1 LGFMESRF
9 ATKRQ
14 GGRVVKRKASASV
27 ACVAL
32 LALVVTGCG
41 LLPAEPAPT
50 TLPPLPSAEATPTE
64 TPPEPLVG
72 TTYRI
77 GFAPDVT
84 GAGSFMGEP
93 QRNWVEVLKERL
105 EESGGFV
112 GPDGASHQIE
122 IVVGN
127 TESNPDVASGLAR
140 RYAYEDEV
148 VALIMGSVAPVSLAV
163 AEVAEEAEVPYV
175 SMAWSPS
182 IISDPDTGGV
192 RFWVFKVA
200 QGNDE
205 VAEWQVKRLTQ
216 MGASSVCYLYE
227 NTEYGRDCYDSSSTA
242 LGQAGFQNVFE
253 GTFERTDT
261 EFPQVPGIE
270 AAGCDAVVV
279 GAIPPGAA
287 NAHAAIRTALPDI
300 PILHGHGVCT
310 TNFITAGGEA
320 LEGAEMPCGAVII
333 AEDVPADH
341 PAKETFLD
349 FKQAYEDY
357 TRGPVSA
364 FGGHAYDAL
373 YWVVEAL
380 ETLPEGLSLAE
391 QRAAVRDYIEN
402 NIQDWPGTAGLFN
415 LTPQDHFGLNYTSLT
430 WFEVEN
436 QMFVP
441 FPEGEW

>member
-1 LGFMESRF
+1 M
-9 ATKRQ
+9 
-14 GGRVVKRKASASV
+14 ASASV
-27 ACVAL
+27 ALVAL

-41 LLPAEPAPT
+41 LLPAEPTPT
-50 TLPPLPSAEATPTE
+50 TPPPQPTAEATPTE
-64 TPPEPLVG
+64 APTEPPVG
-72 TTYRI
+72 TTYKI

-84 GAGSFMGEP
+84 GAGSFMGEA

-112 GPDGASHQIE
+112 GPDGVTHQIE

-127 TESNPDVASGLAR
+127 TESNPDVAAGLAR
-140 RYAYEDEV
+140 RYVYEDEV
-148 VALIMGSVAPVSLAV
+148 VALVMGSTAAVSLAV
-163 AEVAEEAEVPYV
+163 AEVAEEAEVPYI
-175 SMAWSPS
+175 SMAQSPS

-200 QGNDE
+200 QGNDD

-227 NTEYGRDCYDSSSTA
+227 NTEYGRDCYESSSSA
-242 LGQAGFQNVFE
+242 LSQAGIQNVFE

-261 EFPQVPGIE
+261 EFPQVAGIE

-287 NAHAAIRTALPDI
+287 NAHAAIRAALPDI

-310 TNFITAGGEA
+310 ANFISAGGEA
-320 LEGAEMPCGAVII
+320 VEGAEMPCSAVII
-333 AEDVPADH
+333 AEEVPADN
-341 PAKETFLD
+341 PARETFLD
-349 FKQAYEDY
+349 FKSAYEDF

-391 QRAAVRDYIEN
+391 QRTSVRDYIEN
-402 NIQDWPGTAGLFN
+402 NIEGWPGTAGVFYLSAE
-415 LTPQDHFGLNYTSLT
+415 DHFGLDYTSFT
-430 WFEVEN
+430 WFKVEN

-441 FPEGEW
+441 LPEEEW

>member
-1 LGFMESRF
+1 M
-9 ATKRQ
+9 KRI
-14 GGRVVKRKASASV
+14 ASAS
-27 ACVAL
+27 ATLVAL
-32 LALVVTGCG
+32 LALVITGCG
-41 LLPAEPAPT
+41 LLPAEPTPT
-50 TLPPLPSAEATPTE
+50 TPPPLPTVEATPTE
-64 TPPEPLVG
+64 APPEPSVG

-84 GAGSFMGEP
+84 GAGSFMGES

-105 EESGGFV
+105 EESGGFA
-112 GPDGASHQIE
+112 GPDGVMHQIE

-127 TESNPDVASGLAR
+127 TESNPDVATGLAR

-148 VALIMGSVAPVSLAV
+148 VGLIMGSVAPVSLAV
-163 AEVAEEAEVPYV
+163 AEVAEEAQVPYI
-175 SMAWSPS
+175 SMAWSPA
-182 IISDPDTGGV
+182 IISDPDTGGM

-200 QGNDE
+200 QSNGD
-205 VAEWQVKRLTQ
+205 VAEWQVMRLTQ

-242 LGQAGFQNVFE
+242 LTEAGFENVFE

-261 EFPQVPGIE
+261 EFPQVAGIE

-287 NAHAAIRTALPDI
+287 NAHVAIRTALPEI

-310 TNFITAGGEA
+310 TNFISAGGEA
-320 LEGAEMPCGAVII
+320 LEGAEMPCSAVII
-333 AEDVPADH
+333 AEDVPADN
-341 PAKETFLD
+341 PAQETFLD
-349 FKQAYEDY
+349 FKTAYEDY
-357 TRGPVSA
+357 TGGAVSA

-391 QRAAVRDYIEN
+391 QRTAVRDYIEN
-402 NIQDWPGTAGLFN
+402 NIKDWPGTAGVFN
-415 LTPQDHFGLNYTSLT
+415 LTPEDHFGLDYTSFT
-430 WFEVEN
+430 WFKVEN

-441 FPEGEW
+441 FPEEEW

>member
-1 LGFMESRF
+1 
-9 ATKRQ
+9 
-14 GGRVVKRKASASV
+14 
-27 ACVAL
+27 
-32 LALVVTGCG
+32 
-41 LLPAEPAPT
+41 
-50 TLPPLPSAEATPTE
+50 
-64 TPPEPLVG
+64 VG
-72 TTYRI
+72 ATYRI

-84 GAGSFMGEP
+84 GAGSFMGEA

-112 GPDGASHQIE
+112 GPDGAVHQIE

-127 TESNPDVASGLAR
+127 TESNPDVAAALAR

-148 VALIMGSVAPVSLAV
+148 VALVMGSVTPVSLAV
-163 AEVAEEAEVPYV
+163 AEVAEEAEVPYI
-175 SMAWSPS
+175 SMGQSPS
-182 IISDPDTGGV
+182 IISDPDTDGV

-200 QGNDE
+200 QGNDD

-227 NTEYGRDCYDSSSTA
+227 NTEYGRDCYDSSSSA
-242 LGQAGFQNVFE
+242 LTQAGFQNVFE
-253 GTFERTDT
+253 DTFERTDT
-261 EFPQVPGIE
+261 EFPQVAGIE

-287 NAHAAIRTALPDI
+287 NAHAAIRTSLPEI

-310 TNFITAGGEA
+310 ANFISAGGEA
-320 LEGAEMPCGAVII
+320 LDGAEMPCSAVII
-333 AEDVPADH
+333 AEDVPADN

-357 TRGPVSA
+357 IRGPVNP

-373 YWVVEAL
+373 DWVVEAL

-391 QRAAVRDYIEN
+391 QRMAVRDYIEN
-402 NIQDWPGTAGLFN
+402 KITDWPGTAGVFN
-415 LTPQDHFGLNYTSLT
+415 LTPEDHSGLDYTSFT
-430 WFEVEN
+430 WFKVEN
-436 QMFVP
+436 QTFVP
-441 FPEGEW
+441 FPQEEW

>member
-1 LGFMESRF
+1 
-9 ATKRQ
+9 
-14 GGRVVKRKASASV
+14 VKRMASALV
-27 ACVAL
+27 ALLVL

-41 LLPAEPAPT
+41 LLPAEPTPT
-50 TLPPLPSAEATPTE
+50 TPPPLPTAEATPTE
-64 TPPEPLVG
+64 APPEPVVG

-105 EESGGFV
+105 EESAGFV
-112 GPDGASHQIE
+112 GPDGVIHQIE

-127 TESNPDVASGLAR
+127 AESNPDIAVGLAR

-163 AEVAEEAEVPYV
+163 AEVAEEAEVPYI
-175 SMAWSPS
+175 SMGWSPS
-182 IISDPDTGGV
+182 VISDPDTGGV

-205 VAEWQVKRLTQ
+205 VAEWQVMRLTQ

-242 LGQAGFQNVFE
+242 LSQAGFENVFE
-253 GTFERTDT
+253 ATFERSDT
-261 EFPQVPGIE
+261 EFPQVSGIE

-279 GAIPPGAA
+279 GAIPPGAG

-310 TNFITAGGEA
+310 TDFITAGGEA
-320 LEGAEMPCGAVII
+320 LEGAEMPCSEVII
-333 AEDVPADH
+333 GEDVAANN

-357 TRGPVSA
+357 IGGPVSA

-373 YWVVEAL
+373 YWVVEAV

-391 QRAAVRDYIEN
+391 QRMAVRDYIET
-402 NIQDWPGTAGLFN
+402 NIKDWPGTAGVFN
-415 LTPQDHFGLNYTSLT
+415 LTSEDHFGLDYTSFT
-430 WFEVEN
+430 WFKVEN
-436 QMFVP
+436 QRFVP
-441 FPEGEW
+441 FPEEEW